1 MTLLITLLVL
11 AGAQNKEYDRA
22 RDLLASGHAA
32 EAAKIYHDLAASDP
46 RNASLLLNASVA
58 EYKARQFQN
67 SAESAAAALR
77 LQPDLA
83 LAHLFLG
90 ASYLALGDFAKA
102 AGSLQRAVS
111 ANPADRNAQ
120 LMLGEALLESRQ
132 PEAAYEHLRVAADAM
147 PQNSRVWYDLGRAAE
162 GSGREEPAREAW
174 ERLASLPPSIESHL
188 HAAELND
195 ADHRW
200 REAARERQEALRLA
214 PENLRIRTGLAWSLF
229 RCRDYEQAMSVLQP
243 LLTDDA
249 LAEVRFMY
257 GASLLNLQ
265 QPADAMPYLRAALAR
280 DPHMLPASA
289 ALGQALL
296 QTGKPEEAIPYL
308 EQAAPADEDG
318 TTHFQLFRAY
328 QLTNQPAKAREALAG
343 YQRLRASP

>member
-1 MTLLITLLVL
+1 MTTLVTLLVL
-11 AGAQNKEYDRA
+11 AGAQNAEYDRA

-32 EAAKIYHDLAASDP
+32 EAANIYHHLAAADP
-46 RNASLLLNASVA
+46 GNASLLLNASIA
-58 EYKARQFQN
+58 EYKAGQFQN

-83 LAHLFLG
+83 PAHLFLG
-90 ASYLALGDFAKA
+90 ANYLALGDFAKA

-111 ANPADRNAQ
+111 ANPADRNAR

-132 PEAAYEHLRVAADAM
+132 PEAAYEHLRVAAEAM
-147 PQNSRVWYDLGRAAE
+147 PQNPRAWYDLGRAAE
-162 GSGREEPAREAW
+162 RSGRNEQAREAW
-174 ERLASLPPSIESHL
+174 DRLASLPPSVESHL

-200 REAARERQEALRLA
+200 REAAKERQEALKLA
-214 PENLRIRTGLAWSLF
+214 PENPTVRTGLAWSLF
-229 RCRDYEQAMSVLQP
+229 RSRDYEQAMSVLQP
-243 LLTDDA
+243 LLTNDA
-249 LAEVRFMY
+249 PAEIRFLY

-265 QPADAMPYLRAALAR
+265 QPGEAMPYLRTALAR
-280 DPHMLPASA
+280 DPHMMPAAA

-308 EQAAPADEDG
+308 EQATAGDQDG

>member
-1 MTLLITLLVL
+1 MTLLITFLVL
-11 AGAQNKEYDRA
+11 AGAQKTEYDQA

-32 EAAKIYHDLAASDP
+32 EAARIYHDLAVADP
-46 RNASLLLNASVA
+46 GNASLLLNASIA
-58 EYKARQFQN
+58 EYKAGQFRD
-67 SAESAAAALR
+67 SAESAAAALK

-83 LAHLFLG
+83 PAHLFLG

-102 AGSLQRAVS
+102 AGALQRAVS
-111 ANPADRNAQ
+111 ANPADRNAW

-132 PEAAYEHLRVAADAM
+132 PEAAYEHLRAAAEAM
-147 PQNSRVWYDLGRAAE
+147 PQNPRAWYDLGRAAE
-162 GSGREEPAREAW
+162 RSGRNEQAREAW
-174 ERLASLPPSIESHL
+174 NRLASLPTSVESHL
-188 HAAELND
+188 HAAESND

-200 REAARERQEALRLA
+200 REAAKERQEALEVA
-214 PENLRIRTGLAWSLF
+214 PANPRIRTGLAWSLF
-229 RCRDYEQAMSVLQP
+229 RSRDYEQALSILQP
-243 LLTDDA
+243 LLTDNA
-249 LAEVRFMY
+249 PAEIRFLY

-265 QPADAMPYLRAALAR
+265 QPAEAMPYLRAALAR
-280 DPHMLPASA
+280 DPHMLPAAA

-296 QTGKPEEAIPYL
+296 QTGKPEEAIRYL

-328 QLTNQPAKAREALAG
+328 QLTDQPKKAKQALAG